1 MSALRTFLRN
11 QSGATAAEFA
21 LVLPVALLFFLG
33 TIDIGRYFW
42 LINEGE
48 KAVQAGVR
56 YAVATRVIPPG
67 LNTYGFN
74 NTGTYI
80 GFVCPSGTLKAGDT
94 ICKEA
99 LGTITCAKP
108 GGTLTCTCAN
118 DATGGNASCPT
129 LGTPNLS
136 AFNSI
141 VHRMQ
146 VIDQRIGAAN
156 VKVKYSGSGVG
167 FAGDPVVDGS
177 STPVPLSE
185 ISPVVTIE
193 VTGVRFRSM
202 SLLGFGLT
210 LPNFRYS
217 QTLEDGDGSVAY

>member
-21 LVLPVALLFFLG
+21 MVLPVALLFFLG

-67 LNTYGFN
+67 LNTA
-74 NTGTYI
+74 TYV

-99 LGTITCAKP
+99 LGTITCS
-108 GGTLTCTCAN
+108 GTGSVVTCTCAIN
-118 DATGGNASCPT
+118 TTGGSASCPS
-129 LGTPNLS
+129 LGTANLS

-156 VKVKYSGSGVG
+156 VRVKYSGSGIG
-167 FAGDPVVDGS
+167 FAGDPVVNGS
-177 STPVPLSE
+177 GVALSE
-185 ISPVVTIE
+185 ISPVVTVE

-210 LPNFRYS
+210 LPSFRYS
-217 QTLEDGDGSVAY
+217 QTLEDGDGAIAY